1 MNVIFNHDENRIR
14 AGGRIVAQLLLMF
27 MIALGLILIL
37 SQFVDTSGN
46 VLTTLATA
54 VGAVSSM
61 YLAARSL
68 DVRPWSNYGL
78 IFNQQAARECLWGV
92 ALAALAMGIIFLVE
106 YAAGWVTVTGWGWQ
120 HHRPDES
127 FIIWLGG
134 YLFFM
139 IIVSFWEELVFR
151 GYQIV
156 NLSEGFNFPG
166 FTPRQAVMA
175 AVLLSSI
182 VFGVMHALNP
192 NAGILSTLNITLAG
206 AMLAFPFVIT
216 GRLAL
221 SIGLHIGWN
230 FFQGGIFGFPVSG
243 VRARNSLAQIDQ
255 AGPAWLTGGS
265 FGPEAG
271 LLGLAGLTIIIGG
284 LVWYLKF
291 IDESL
296 DIRKELAAYPSNQHK
311 IPEQSL

>member
-1 MNVIFNHDENRIR
+1 
-14 AGGRIVAQLLLMF
+14 
-27 MIALGLILIL
+27 
-37 SQFVDTSGN
+37 
-46 VLTTLATA
+46 
-54 VGAVSSM
+54 
-61 YLAARSL
+61 
-68 DVRPWSNYGL
+68 
-78 IFNQQAARECLWGV
+78 
-92 ALAALAMGIIFLVE
+92 
-106 YAAGWVTVTGWGWQ
+106 
-120 HHRPDES
+120 
-127 FIIWLGG
+127 
-134 YLFFM
+134 
-139 IIVSFWEELVFR
+139 
-151 GYQIV
+151 
-156 NLSEGFNFPG
+156 
-166 FTPRQAVMA
+166 MA